1 METRT
6 PAVKRATSLV
16 LNLTPFRSIFG
27 EKRDIEH
34 NLAKE
39 VKCSDSLQEKEN
51 ATQSYIPQNDEE
63 YNVSLKTSCVVMVCI
78 SRSKV
83 YGVDN

>member
-1 METRT
+1 METWT
-6 PAVKRATSLV
+6 PAVKHATYLV
-16 LNLTPFRSIFG
+16 LNLTPFRFILG

-34 NLAKE
+34 NLAEE